1 MIIASPCSTRNP
13 NSAQSLDNDA
23 RAPNPGLQAESA
35 HLRVERARLSYA
47 VEHSETRGLFA
58 TTDAPER
65 DGLTCHASDC
75 VQFVVVQLL
84 IGVDHPCHLASA
96 GAEVGCR
103 RVNAGADEVLL
114 REFERVAASNPL
126 EFTLGVGVTVDPD
139 AALRTAERHVHHGAL
154 VGHKRSESFDVV
166 CADIHAVSN
175 ATLGWQLVVAVFHP
189 PAVDIVER
197 PVVPAQRER
206 HLVDAVAPLDLLQ
219 QRRIVLREA
228 PRAVAVA
235 IDLIR
240 EADVVRAGLRFD
252 RDG

>member
-1 MIIASPCSTRNP
+1 MPPTETNRIENAWAIHQVQTTVDSARRSRLAAWLLGGLDFQIEHHMFQLQGGRVRGKRAGPWETEDRSGLRAMREQVVDRLPAVVENCPVVLGDRNDHRLSLFHKKSGGMRA

-114 REFERVAASNPL
+114 REFETCSG
-126 EFTLGVGVTVDPD
+126 E
-139 AALRTAERHVHHGAL
+139 
-154 VGHKRSESFDVV
+154 
-166 CADIHAVSN
+166 
-175 ATLGWQLVVAVFHP
+175 
-189 PAVDIVER
+189 
-197 PVVPAQRER
+197 
-206 HLVDAVAPLDLLQ
+206 
-219 QRRIVLREA
+219 
-228 PRAVAVA
+228 
-235 IDLIR
+235 
-240 EADVVRAGLRFD
+240 
-252 RDG
+252 